1 MIDVTDDQGT
11 WGPATCCL
19 RKGRCPPSPHS
30 HPPAGTP
37 SDRDFFDDGDGYKK
51 KTTHPM
57 GSSVKREIKR
67 SGNGEVAQ
75 TRLEVH
81 PILACMLEQSF
92 SHQIHNR
99 KGHASVLFS
108 KVSFW
113 DIDLKIS

>member
-19 RKGRCPPSPHS
+19 RKGRYPPSPHS

-37 SDRDFFDDGDGYKK
+37 SDKDFYDDGGDKK

-57 GSSVKREIKR
+57 GSSVKRKIKR
-67 SGNGEVAQ
+67 SSNGEVAQ

-81 PILACMLEQSF
+81 PILAYTLEQSF
-92 SHQIHNR
+92 SHQIHNQI
-99 KGHASVLFS
+99 GHC
-108 KVSFW
+108 
-113 DIDLKIS
+113 DIDLKIT